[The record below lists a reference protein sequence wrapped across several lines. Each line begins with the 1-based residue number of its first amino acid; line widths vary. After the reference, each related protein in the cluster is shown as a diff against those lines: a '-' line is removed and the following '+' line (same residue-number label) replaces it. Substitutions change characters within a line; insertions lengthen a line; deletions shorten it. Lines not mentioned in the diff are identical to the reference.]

1 MLDSNQMYEM
11 AVITYCKKLLVLIRL
26 KLFFQLLGTEL
37 IFWCQSEDE
46 TFNEMKRVD
55 LNQLQL
61 IVIIKELLKLILKS
75 IILLI

>member
-11 AVITYCKKLLVLIRL
+11 AVITYCKKLLVLMRL

-37 IFWCQSEDE
+37 IFWCLTEDE